1 MTLQSKEIRKIY
13 LQGAGELAESLQST
27 DQGEGLTQVSNSV
40 QEFFVF
46 VKDVI
51 PDVVLI
57 IATLTISGAATT
69 DAWLSGPQLGGGEG
83 GGACLARWHI
93 YIYNVYYTYTII
105 HIQCILYIYIYTTC
119 CLARWRAALL
129 QTRQVLIMEME

>member
-1 MTLQSKEIRKIY
+1 MTLQSEEIRKIY

-40 QEFFVF
+40 QELFVF
-46 VKDVI
+46 VKDII

-93 YIYNVYYTYTII
+93 YIYNVYYTYTY
-105 HIQCILYIYIYTTC
+105 IQPVV
-119 CLARWRAALL
+119 WQGGALPFCK
-129 QTRQVLIMEME
+129 QDKS